1 MAQSLPTQK
10 TTIKRISDKDR
21 KWYVVDASGKVLG
34 RLATQIAKYLMG
46 KEDPAYF
53 PGVDRGNFV
62 IVINASKVVLT
73 GNKLDKKLYYRYSG
87 YPGGIRAKTARELMS
102 NYPERVIKYA
112 VKRMLP
118 KNNLGSK
125 MFKRLKVYA
134 DDKHPHGAQ
143 KPEPLAL

>member
-1 MAQSLPTQK
+1 MARSFPTQK

-34 RLATQIAKYLMG
+34 RLANQIAKYLMG

-53 PGVDRGNFV
+53 PGIDRGNFV
-62 IVINASKVVLT
+62 VVINASKVVLT
-73 GNKLDKKLYYRYSG
+73 GDKLDKKLYYRYSG
-87 YPGGIRAKTARELMS
+87 YPGGIRVKTARELMNS
-102 NYPERVIKYA
+102 YPDRVVKYA

-134 DDKHPHGAQ
+134 DDKHPHSAQ